1 MKEKVKKT
9 YKTIRKSIV
18 EYIIT
23 NRLFISYV
31 ILAIIGTM
39 FLRYFTLGT
48 FFYFKSFITDLAVI
62 LIIGGLGYFVKP
74 KNQFKY
80 YFIWLIIFT
89 IINVVNSI
97 YYKFYVNFTSVGYLS
112 TLSQA
117 ETVTGSIFEKVSFYD
132 VMYIL
137 VPVIFYVIHKKLLA
151 SSYYYFVDKIEK
163 GKKMVVTTLLVG
175 ILCLGYSFGTATG
188 TDYSRLAKQWNRV
201 YVVERFGILLYQAN
215 DVVQVLRSQLSSLFG
230 EEEALEAFNA
240 YFDAKEEHEE
250 NDYTGIL
257 KGKNI
262 ILVHLEGM
270 QTFLMDLEFNGQEVT
285 PNLNKLASEGMFFS
299 NFYPQVSTG
308 TSSDTEFTI
317 LTGLMPAASGAVFTS
332 YYDRNYFTIPKYLN
346 NLGYYTFSMHGNS
359 DTMWG
364 RNLAHP
370 SLGYEGMYF
379 ESSFTYKDEDVIN
392 LGINDQLFFKQA
404 IPIMENI
411 ENTYENYMGYV
422 ITLSN
427 HSPFSDAATHSI
439 LDLTS
444 HYTMVDPN
452 TLEVVEM
459 SVDYLSD
466 TSVGEYIKSA
476 NYADIALGDFI
487 NYINESD
494 AFDNTVFV
502 FFGDHDA
509 KLNRSDINYLYNLN
523 PETGKTYEETDEE
536 YVEYDYYDHELNK
549 KTPLIIWT
557 KDKSL
562 KNVFKGEI
570 TYYTGMYNVA
580 PTILNMYG
588 LYNKYTVGD
597 DIFNSK
603 DDNIIVFP
611 NGNILT
617 EKVYYNN
624 STGEYKVLE
633 DGASLDEDY
642 ISDISL
648 IGENRLEISNYI
660 IVYNLLNQ
668 VSMTGE

>member
-1 MKEKVKKT
+1 MKEKIKKT
-9 YKTIRKSIV
+9 YRTIRKSIV
-18 EYIIT
+18 EYTIT

-31 ILAIIGTM
+31 ILALLGTM
-39 FLRYFTLGT
+39 FLRYFTLGD

-97 YYKFYVNFTSVGYLS
+97 YYKFYDNFTSVGYLS
-112 TLSQA
+112 TVSQA
-117 ETVTGSIFEKVSFYD
+117 ETVTGSIFEKLSFYD
-132 VMYIL
+132 IMYIF
-137 VPVIFYVIHKKLLA
+137 VPIIFYIIHKKLLS
-151 SSYYYFVDKIEK
+151 SSYYYFIDKIEK

-175 ILCLGYSFGTATG
+175 VLCLGYSFGVATG

-262 ILVHLEGM
+262 VFVHMEGI

-308 TSSDTEFTI
+308 TSSDTEFTL

-332 YYDRNYFTIPKYLN
+332 YYDRTYFTIPKYLSS
-346 NLGYYTFSMHGNS
+346 LGYYTFSMHGNA
-359 DTMWG
+359 DTMWN
-364 RNLAHP
+364 RNMAHP

-379 ESSFTYKDEDVIN
+379 EESFIYEDTDVIN

-427 HSPFSDAATHSI
+427 HSPFSDAATHST

-444 HYTMVDPN
+444 YYTEIDEITM
-452 TLEVVEM
+452 EEIEKSM
-459 SVDYLSD
+459 DYLSD
-466 TSVGEYIKSA
+466 TAVGEYIRSA
-476 NYADIALGDFI
+476 NYADIALGEFLQ
-487 NYINESD
+487 YINESD
-494 AFDNTVFV
+494 AFDDTIFV

-523 PETGKTYEETDEE
+523 PETGKTYSENDEE

-603 DDNIIVFP
+603 EDNIIVFP

-642 ISDISL
+642 IYDISL
-648 IGENRLEISNYI
+648 IGESRLEISNYI

-668 VSMTGE
+668 VTMTGE

>member
-201 YVVERFGILLYQAN
+201 YVVERFGILLYQIN

-240 YFDAKEEHEE
+240 YFDQKEEHIDNE
-250 NDYTGIL
+250 YTGIL
-257 KGKNI
+257 EGKNI

-523 PETGKTYEETDEE
+523 PVTGKTYSENDEE

-648 IGENRLEISNYI
+648 IGESRLEISNYI

-668 VSMTGE
+668 VTMTGE

>member
-439 LDLTS
+439 LDLTT
-444 HYTMVDPN
+444 HYTKIDEN
-452 TLEVVEM
+452 TMEEIEI

-466 TSVGEYIKSA
+466 SAVGEYIKSA

-523 PETGKTYEETDEE
+523 PETGKTYEETDKE